1 MAAERKNGKVISL
14 HTLTLVLLIAAV
26 VLSVLLIFF
35 TQLLFVNYHQL
46 TQIAEKHVLLRKDAL
61 EMMDASDYLTERV
74 QRFTVDGDTDFMDQ
88 YFTEAFR
95 SQHREEALEMM
106 SEESSDQAAIKA
118 LQAAMNASNDLMQD
132 EYYAM
137 RLVVEAKGYTDYPA
151 QLDQVTLT
159 DADSALDAHAKMH
172 RAAQIVLGEGYY
184 EKKTTIRESL
194 DRCLAEL
201 EKTADTADKD
211 ALSALGSELANIRI
225 VIILQLIGIGAFT
238 WLMTRL
244 AIRPTLNAVDCIKQ
258 DRMIPE
264 SGAAEF
270 RYLFSAYNKVY
281 KYYKKSL
288 AKLTFKASHDELTG
302 VYNRAGY
309 ESLLSSLDLQTTYM
323 ILFDVDN
330 FKHINDTYGHEVG
343 DQVLVKI
350 AGALKKHFRSDD
362 HICRVGGDEFVVFM
376 VNAEKKNKD
385 LIRRKIE
392 QINQTLE
399 STDDGLPKSSISVG
413 VAHGSEVTDVKALFE
428 IADDAMYA
436 AKKNGKHGFI
446 FSKDLEGQ

>member
-1 MAAERKNGKVISL
+1 
-14 HTLTLVLLIAAV
+14 
-26 VLSVLLIFF
+26 
-35 TQLLFVNYHQL
+35 
-46 TQIAEKHVLLRKDAL
+46 
-61 EMMDASDYLTERV
+61 
-74 QRFTVDGDTDFMDQ
+74 
-88 YFTEAFR
+88 
-95 SQHREEALEMM
+95 
-106 SEESSDQAAIKA
+106 
-118 LQAAMNASNDLMQD
+118 
-132 EYYAM
+132 
-137 RLVVEAKGYTDYPA
+137 
-151 QLDQVTLT
+151 
-159 DADSALDAHAKMH
+159 
-172 RAAQIVLGEGYY
+172 
-184 EKKTTIRESL
+184 
-194 DRCLAEL
+194 
-201 EKTADTADKD
+201 
-211 ALSALGSELANIRI
+211 
-225 VIILQLIGIGAFT
+225 
-238 WLMTRL
+238 
-244 AIRPTLNAVDCIKQ
+244 
-258 DRMIPE
+258 MIPE
-264 SGAAEF
+264 SGATEF
-270 RYLFSAYNKVY
+270 RYLFRAYNKVY

-446 FSKDLEGQ
+446 FSKDLEG